1 MARHRSPR
9 GRRTP
14 ETFPPPAHRR
24 AAEGR
29 GAGQALIF
37 NDSFRRGAAVAVG
50 AMTGGVVALT
60 GAFAQSAPAVAPL
73 LEPADAAAQL
83 AAGVTDR
90 DPAAAVAPA
99 PLSPAALPPPA
110 VAPTVGPRAA
120 EPEVVDA
127 AALAADALRAGGAT
141 PRRDAAEEGRDAAD
155 DRATEDEDTS
165 EAADRADR
173 SRSASVADCGVDT
186 SGLGRVRSHVREAAQ
201 FLGCRFDEP
210 RMLGIAGRGGPSDHP
225 EGLALDFMVDR
236 ATGDAL
242 AACVLENKEALGVT
256 YVIWRQRMNHGS
268 GWERME
274 DRGGAT
280 ANHFDHVHVSFGKKG
295 GGAAPRC

>member
-1 MARHRSPR
+1 V
-9 GRRTP
+9 
-14 ETFPPPAHRR
+14 HRR

-29 GAGQALIF
+29 DAGQALIL

-50 AMTGGVVALT
+50 AVTGGVVALT
-60 GAFAQSAPAVAPL
+60 GAFAQSAPAVSPL
-73 LEPADAAAQL
+73 LQPVDAAAQL

-90 DPAAAVAPA
+90 DPRAPDPAVTPA
-99 PLSPAALPPPA
+99 PVLGAVSPTA
-110 VAPTVGPRAA
+110 TGPRAA

-141 PRRDAAEEGRDAAD
+141 PGRDASEEGRDED
-155 DRATEDEDTS
+155 DSATEDEDTS

-173 SRSASVADCGVDT
+173 SSSGSGADCGVDT
-186 SGLGRVRSHVREAAQ
+186 SGLGRVKSHVREAAQ

-210 RMLGIAGRGGPSDHP
+210 TMLGIAGRGGPSDHP
-225 EGLALDFMVDR
+225 NGLALDFMVDR

-256 YVIWRQRMNHGS
+256 YVIWRQRMNDGG

-280 ANHFDHVHVSFGKKG
+280 ANHFDHVHVSFAKKG
-295 GGAAPRC
+295 GGATPRC